1 MKQAKRV
8 ENPSAA
14 SWKSLPKQWETA
26 EKGRESQCSRLE
38 ISTQI
43 TGNSRKGRESNF
55 RRLTPPASP
64 THTPSLAGSHL
75 LNRVQPYPAAGVTR
89 HAQVTPWGDGNRA
102 NLRSVREAGTLELLA
117 EETAVEY
124 LKPFKDYSV
133 IIDIFKR
140 NLCDSVY
147 LIGSKSKT

>member
-1 MKQAKRV
+1 M
-8 ENPSAA
+8 EN
-14 SWKSLPKQWETA
+14 
-26 EKGRESQCSRLE
+26 
-38 ISTQI
+38 
-43 TGNSRKGRESNF
+43 
-55 RRLTPPASP
+55 
-64 THTPSLAGSHL
+64 SLAGSHL

-102 NLRSVREAGTLELLA
+102 YLRSVREAGTLELLA

-140 NLCDSVY
+140 NFCDPVY

>member
-1 MKQAKRV
+1 MLFGARKYRILIIAAKCR
-8 ENPSAA
+8 
-14 SWKSLPKQWETA
+14 
-26 EKGRESQCSRLE
+26 RLE
-38 ISTQI
+38 ISTQ
-43 TGNSRKGRESNF
+43 TVEN
-55 RRLTPPASP
+55 
-64 THTPSLAGSHL
+64 SLAGSHP

-89 HAQVTPWGDGNRA
+89 HAQVAPWGDGNRA
-102 NLRSVREAGTLELLA
+102 DLRSVREAGTLELLA

-140 NLCDSVY
+140 NFCDSVY

>member
-1 MKQAKRV
+1 M
-8 ENPSAA
+8 EN
-14 SWKSLPKQWETA
+14 
-26 EKGRESQCSRLE
+26 
-38 ISTQI
+38 
-43 TGNSRKGRESNF
+43 
-55 RRLTPPASP
+55 
-64 THTPSLAGSHL
+64 SLAGSHL

-102 NLRSVREAGTLELLA
+102 DLRSVREAGTFELLA

-140 NLCDSVY
+140 NFAILYILSGANPKRK
-147 LIGSKSKT
+147 I

>member
-1 MKQAKRV
+1 MTHRIIRGHHFLCLDAFGARKYRILIIAAKCR
-8 ENPSAA
+8 
-14 SWKSLPKQWETA
+14 
-26 EKGRESQCSRLE
+26 RLE
-38 ISTQI
+38 ISTQ
-43 TGNSRKGRESNF
+43 TVEN
-55 RRLTPPASP
+55 
-64 THTPSLAGSHL
+64 SLAGSHL

-102 NLRSVREAGTLELLA
+102 DLRSVREAGTFELLA

-140 NLCDSVY
+140 NFCDSVY

>member
-1 MKQAKRV
+1 MLFGARKYRILII
-8 ENPSAA
+8 AA
-14 SWKSLPKQWETA
+14 
-26 EKGRESQCSRLE
+26 QCRRPE

-43 TGNSRKGRESNF
+43 EKSGRKGRESNF

-64 THTPSLAGSHL
+64 VHLWPRRFTSGLAGSHL
-75 LNRVQPYPAAGVTR
+75 LNRVQPYPAAGITR

-102 NLRSVREAGTLELLA
+102 DLRSVREAGTLELLA

-140 NLCDSVY
+140 NFCDSVY

>member
-1 MKQAKRV
+1 M
-8 ENPSAA
+8 P
-14 SWKSLPKQWETA
+14 P
-26 EKGRESQCSRLE
+26 
-38 ISTQI
+38 
-43 TGNSRKGRESNF
+43 TGNLYPNSGNS
-55 RRLTPPASP
+55 LAGSHTPASP
-64 THTPSLAGSHL
+64 THTPGLAGSHL
-75 LNRVQPYPAAGVTR
+75 LNRVQPYPAAGITR

-102 NLRSVREAGTLELLA
+102 DLRSVREAGTFELLA

-140 NLCDSVY
+140 NFCDSVY